1 MYKNGKIWDT
11 IVQNRTLQPDFI
23 ILSDSKGNYTW
34 QQLFDLVEKHTK
46 HSVGKEPFLVF
57 YSDKNVHSVA
67 VILSCL
73 MQNKTFIPVSRE
85 QPIERLKS
93 ILESLNHQSIYDPS
107 TGSLIDFSVD
117 NSIVNNSSFYQSM
130 ERSLYVLFTS
140 GSTGT
145 PKGVKITEANMNNTL
160 EWGSK
165 QFPWDIN
172 DIIGIVTSFH
182 FDISLFDLFTGMIK
196 GIRMHIFADILDPKK
211 FCNEIFEF
219 RVSSIFSTPSLFGLV
234 ANLNDPN
241 LISGSNLRRIISGGD
256 FFLPSDIIYWY
267 VNFPN
272 IEMYNVWG
280 PTETT
285 IVNTAHKITSTDIA
299 RLRDKK
305 NIAIGQSTTEMPIV
319 ICEPDTYP
327 INILTQ
333 PQEIGEIVVVG
344 DSVGSGYLDPKIDSQ
359 KNFVLINGKPAYRT
373 GDLGFI
379 EDGKIYMIGRNV
391 NLIKYQG
398 YRIDPR
404 EIETIVLQLINIRN
418 ACLVLAE
425 NKNLRLELVLLIEV
439 TKNSHTDISHIKSYL
454 RERIPSYM
462 IPKKVVFV
470 ESIPFS
476 KNGKLDRKRCRLIA
490 AEIGRLKVD

>member
-23 ILSDSKGNYTW
+23 ILSDPKGNYTW
-34 QQLFDLVEKHTK
+34 QQLFDLAEKHTK
-46 HSVGKEPFLVF
+46 NSVSKEPFLVF

-73 MQNKTFIPVSRE
+73 MQNKAFIPVSRE

-107 TGSLIDFSVD
+107 TGSFIDFLVN
-117 NSIVNNSSFYQSM
+117 NSIANNSSFYQSM

-160 EWGSK
+160 EWGST

-267 VNFPN
+267 VNFLN

-379 EDGKIYMIGRNV
+379 EDGEIYMIGRNA

-404 EIETIVLQLINIRN
+404 EVESHLIGKFGIKNC
-418 ACLVLAE
+418 CLVLA
-425 NKNLRLELVLLIEV
+425 KNSIQNLNLVLLIEV
-439 TKNSHTDISHIKSYL
+439 SADKSCTVSQIKNVL
-454 RERIPSYM
+454 RNKLPKYM
-462 IPKKVVFV
+462 TPKEIIFLDRLPLN
-470 ESIPFS
+470 S
-476 KNGKLDRKRCRLIA
+476 NGKIDRKNCTSIA
-490 AEIGRLKVD
+490 ERQNDE

>member
-23 ILSDSKGNYTW
+23 ILSDPKGNYTW
-34 QQLFDLVEKHTK
+34 QQLFDLAEKHTK
-46 HSVGKEPFLVF
+46 NSVSKEPFLVF

-73 MQNKTFIPVSRE
+73 MQNKAFIPVSRE

-107 TGSLIDFSVD
+107 TGSFIDFLVN
-117 NSIVNNSSFYQSM
+117 NSIANNSSFYQSM

-160 EWGSK
+160 EWGST

-379 EDGKIYMIGRNV
+379 EDGEIYMIGRNA

-404 EIETIVLQLINIRN
+404 EVESHLIGKFGIKNC
-418 ACLVLAE
+418 CLVLA
-425 NKNLRLELVLLIEV
+425 KNPIQNLNLVLLIEV
-439 TKNSHTDISHIKSYL
+439 SADKSCTVSQIKNVL
-454 RERIPSYM
+454 RNKLPKYM
-462 IPKKVVFV
+462 TPKEIIFLDRLPLN
-470 ESIPFS
+470 S
-476 KNGKLDRKRCRLIA
+476 NGKIDRKNCTSIA
-490 AEIGRLKVD
+490 ERQNDE